1 MLRQRISYLFAD
13 FVRRFMLRPSMGSSL
28 IGVLLCI
35 VFLCCGSTP
44 AIAQSSP
51 DSSPTGS
58 ITISGN
64 IRERYEVWDWFPTNG
79 ESTYGYSGT
88 LIRMAFSQQRKHYD
102 WTIELAAPVLL
113 DLPDGAV
120 EPPPQGQLGLG
131 ATYYAANRNKQY
143 AAFIFPKQAFVRF
156 NVAHSSL
163 QLGRF
168 EFTDGSEVTPK
179 DATLAALK
187 TDRIGQRL
195 IGTFGFSDVMRSF
208 DGLHYAY
215 SNGPWNFT
223 AVGAIPT
230 RGVFQ
235 VDGWGWVK
243 TPLTYVSLTRQSAF
257 GRSHVEW
264 RIFGI
269 YYNDD
274 RGILKTDNRPL
285 AVRNQDFAGIDI
297 GTYGGHYIV
306 AIPTAAGPVDL
317 LGWGA
322 LQSGRWG
329 VLTQRSGA
337 GALEGGIQPHFASR
351 LRPWFR
357 AGYFYS
363 SGDKDPSDGVHG
375 TFFAVLPTPRVY
387 ARFPFFNEMN
397 NRDLFAELILRPRDD
412 LTFRTDVHGLW
423 LASNHDLWYSGG
435 GAFQPWTFGFSGR
448 PSNNATGL
456 ANLYD
461 ISFDY
466 KWTRSVSL
474 GLYFGY
480 AQGHRVIESIYPGD
494 SNGMLG
500 FVEVNY
506 HF

>member
-1 MLRQRISYLFAD
+1 LKR
-13 FVRRFMLRPSMGSSL
+13 
-28 IGVLLCI
+28 
-35 VFLCCGSTP
+35 VFLSIFFLCSGSVP
-44 AIAQSSP
+44 AVGQSAPNSLQV
-51 DSSPTGS
+51 GS
-58 ITISGN
+58 VTFSGS
-64 IRERYEVWDWFPTNG
+64 IRERYEAWNWFPANG

-88 LIRMAFSQQRKHYD
+88 LIRMAVSRQRKAYD
-102 WTIELAAPVLL
+102 WSIELAAPVLL
-113 DLPDGAV
+113 DLPNGAV
-120 EPPPQGQLGLG
+120 EPAPQGQLGLG
-131 ATYYAANRNKQY
+131 AAYYAANRNNQY

-156 NVAHSSL
+156 KGSHSSV

-187 TDRIGQRL
+187 NDRIGQRM

-208 DGLHYAY
+208 DGLHYAH

-257 GRSHVEW
+257 GVGHGEW

-274 RGILKTDNRPL
+274 RGVLKTDNRTL
-285 AVRNQDFAGIDI
+285 AIRSQDLAGVDI

-306 AIPTAAGPVDL
+306 AIPTGVGTVDL

-329 VLTQRSGA
+329 TLTQRSGA
-337 GALEGGIQPHFASR
+337 GAVEGGIQPRFAAW
-351 LRPWFR
+351 LRPWLR

-397 NRDLFAELILRPRDD
+397 NREIFGELILRPTND
-412 LTFRTDVHGLW
+412 LTVRTDIHGLW
-423 LASNHDLWYSGG
+423 LASSHDLWYSGG
-435 GAFQPWTFGFSGR
+435 GAFQPWNFGFNGR
-448 PSNNATGL
+448 PSNGTTGL

-461 ISFDY
+461 ISVDY
-466 KWTRSVSL
+466 RWVRGVSL
-474 GLYFGY
+474 GFYFGY
-480 AQGHRVIESIYPGD
+480 AQGHRVVESIYPGN
-494 SNGMLG
+494 SNGVLG
-500 FVEVNY
+500 FIEMNY
-506 HF
+506 RF